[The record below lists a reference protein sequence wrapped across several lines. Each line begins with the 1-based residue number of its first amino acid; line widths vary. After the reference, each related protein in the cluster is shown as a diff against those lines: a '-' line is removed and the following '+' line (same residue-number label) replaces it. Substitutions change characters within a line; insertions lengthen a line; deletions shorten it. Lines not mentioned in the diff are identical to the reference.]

1 MIQETVDKLKRL
13 LMLNEDTFYT
23 SSEDIL
29 NLAKNFE
36 TKYPQAKNL
45 AKFDSF

>member
-13 LMLNEDTFYT
+13 LMLNEETFYN
-23 SSEDIL
+23 SSEEIL

-36 TKYPQAKNL
+36 Q
-45 AKFDSF
+45 KFP

>member
-1 MIQETVDKLKRL
+1 
-13 LMLNEDTFYT
+13 MLNEDTFYS

-36 TKYPQAKNL
+36 TRYPQSKNL
-45 AKFDSF
+45 AKFDSFQIEKIK